1 MFLLLLPLLLISAAT
16 LAAAACSGDQDCE
29 AEHYCYKMLCYS
41 PHQIAQQAFNAGIR
55 QSCVLMWCGTMSC
68 AVVCGVV
75 SYCGMALYDVVYGA
89 MTIFRADLTDD
100 LQGRRAVMMLS
111 VPRCARAA

>member
-41 PHQIAQQAFNAGIR
+41 PHQIAQQAFNAGIVR
-55 QSCVLMWCGTMSC
+55 QSCALTW
-68 AVVCGVV
+68 CGVV
-75 SYCGMALYDVVYGA
+75 WYNVVCCGLWWGVLLWYG
-89 MTIFRADLTDD
+89 IIRCGLWCDD
-100 LQGRRAVMMLS
+100 NIQS
-111 VPRCARAA
+111 